1 MFEPLTFGPYD
12 AEAQPP
18 PMDHA
23 TGGYKPRWHPNG
35 RELFYLALDGTM
47 MSVPVSVGKIF
58 EPGVPVALFKAN
70 TTGFVPYDVTADGR
84 FLVNTLSESATVQSP
99 ITVVLNWQSGL
110 KK

>member
-1 MFEPLTFGPYD
+1 MAIST
-12 AEAQPP
+12 
-18 PMDHA
+18 

-58 EPGVPVALFKAN
+58 EPGVPVALFKTN
-70 TTGFVPYDVTADGR
+70 TTGFFPYVVAADGR
-84 FLVNTLSESATVQSP
+84 FLVNTSSESGSVQSP
-99 ITVVLNWQSGL
+99 ITVVLNWRSGL